1 MRYWLVVFSIDIF
14 VILFRMILNNKIYKN
29 IDMIKKILFV
39 ASLLSVGY
47 SYSQVLETVSMN
59 ASYSDEN
66 YYTLDND
73 NKVTA
78 VRSDWDLAFASD
90 GVGGG
95 TSTVRINGGMGT
107 ELYKYSNNISD
118 WATVDTTGFSWS
130 TNQLVNSDTSWTTGA
145 FENTTPASGFDLG
158 WGTYNMI
165 THIVEGDKIF
175 ILKLAN
181 GDYKKLII
189 NSLISGIYS
198 FQYDNLDGSSLVN
211 TTIDKSSYAGKN
223 FGYYSI
229 QNTQEIDREPVSDTW
244 DLVFT
249 KYVTDLGGGTYYPVT
264 GVLSNNGIT
273 VAQVNNV
280 GDVNNITH
288 LGHNYETKINTI
300 GYDWKSYSFSTNS
313 YVITDSLVYFIELP
327 NDDIYKVIFTDFGG
341 SANGDFIFT
350 KEKVFSVGVEE
361 KLIESEILNIYPN
374 PATESVNVTFV
385 NAKEGS
391 KLSLYDLA
399 GKELIIKNII
409 SNSGLTQQEINIS
422 HLSKGTYI
430 LMLTSDNSRKTQKI
444 IIQ

>member
-1 MRYWLVVFSIDIF
+1 
-14 VILFRMILNNKIYKN
+14 
-29 IDMIKKILFV
+29 MIKKILCI
-39 ASLLSVGY
+39 ASLLSVGS
-47 SYSQVLETVSMN
+47 SYSQVLETVTMN

-66 YYTLDND
+66 YYTLSNN

-118 WATVDTTGFSWS
+118 WSTVDTTGISWD
-130 TNQLVNSDTSWTTGA
+130 TNQLVNSDTSWTAGA

-181 GDYKKLII
+181 GEYKKLII

-198 FQYDNLDGSSLVN
+198 FQYANLDGSSLVN
-211 TTIDKSSYAGKN
+211 TTIDKSNYAGKN

-229 QNTQEIDREPVSDTW
+229 QNTQEIDREPVSNTW

-264 GVLSNNGIT
+264 GVLSNKGIT

-288 LGHNYETKINTI
+288 LDHNYETKINTI
-300 GYDWKSYSFSTNS
+300 GYDWKSYSFSTSS
-313 YVITDSLVYFIELP
+313 YVITDSLVYFVELP
-327 NDDIYKVIFTDFGG
+327 NEDIYKVIFTDFGG

-350 KEKVFSVGVEE
+350 KEKVFAVGLGENLV
-361 KLIESEILNIYPN
+361 KSEILNVYPN
-374 PATESVNVTFV
+374 PASEVINVTFV
-385 NAKEGS
+385 STEAYS
-391 KLSLYDLA
+391 SLAVYDLV
-399 GKELIIKNII
+399 GKKLLSKNMNL
-409 SNSGLTQQEINIS
+409 NSGLSQQELDVS
-422 HLSKGTYI
+422 QLSKGTYI
-430 LMLTSDNSRKTQKI
+430 LMLTSENTRKTQKI
-444 IIQ
+444 SIQ